1 MLFYG
6 YLSALIATIMWSGN
20 FIVARDLIDTV
31 PPVSLAFWRWTVATI
46 VLFPFAIKPL
56 LADWGIIKEH
66 KRYITITAILGVSLF
81 NTLIY
86 IASHT
91 TSVMN
96 LSLIAITFPIFII
109 LLSQIFYN
117 EPITKNKYIGVLLVA
132 FGIVTLITKGNF
144 IVLKNIDLAIGDLW
158 MLVGA
163 MTFAVYSLM
172 LKKKPQQLGSRSFQ
186 LITFLAGLLFLA
198 PFYLW
203 ESNQSSFD
211 IQNISRHTLY
221 SIIYIGLFASL
232 AAYFLWSK
240 AISTIG
246 PAKASMIYYTLPVFS
261 GIAAYLF
268 LGEAI
273 KTIHLLSMLLI
284 MIGIVI
290 AVYDKNKARIRI

>member
-1 MLFYG
+1 MLLYG
-6 YLSALIATIMWSGN
+6 YLSALFATIMWSGN

-56 LADWGIIKEH
+56 LADWEVIKEH
-66 KRYITITAILGVSLF
+66 KRYLTITAILGVSLF

-91 TSVMN
+91 TNAMN

-109 LLSQIFYN
+109 LLSRILYN
-117 EPITKNKYIGVLLVA
+117 EPITTNKYIGVLLVV
-132 FGIVTLITKGNF
+132 FGIITLITKGNF
-144 IVLKNIDLAIGDLW
+144 VVLKNIDLAAGDLW
-158 MLVGA
+158 MLLGA

-186 LITFLAGLLFLA
+186 LITFLAGLLFLT

-203 ESNQSSFD
+203 ESSQSSFE
-211 IQNISRHTLY
+211 IQNISHHTLY

-246 PAKASMIYYTLPVFS
+246 PGKASMIYYTLPVFS
-261 GIAAYLF
+261 GIAAFLF
-268 LGEAI
+268 LDEAI

-290 AVYDKNKARIRI
+290 VVYDKDKARIRI